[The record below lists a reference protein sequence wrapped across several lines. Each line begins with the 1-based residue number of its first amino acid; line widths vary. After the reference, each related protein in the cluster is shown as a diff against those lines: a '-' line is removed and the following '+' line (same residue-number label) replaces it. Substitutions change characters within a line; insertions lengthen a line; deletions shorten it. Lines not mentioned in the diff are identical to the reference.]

1 MKAIQTQHYM
11 IRSISW
17 KLRLAKTL
25 CAACKKKKNNQFI
38 GIRNFGWERGE
49 IVLSDSAVITRPR
62 QHADCFNFILFIK
75 QKRKKPIKA
84 CHASLS
90 RSLITNR

>member
-1 MKAIQTQHYM
+1 METTVGKNFVRCLQ
-11 IRSISW
+11 
-17 KLRLAKTL
+17 
-25 CAACKKKKNNQFI
+25 KKKKNNQFI

-49 IVLSDSAVITRPR
+49 IVLSDSVVITRPR